1 MAVRQ
6 LSFKDW
12 LVDRGLPDR
21 ARETA
26 EILDQRALLENLRRV
41 LDRMD
46 GNGTWSAKVGGRVLT
61 KDQVQAEIIRL
72 VSELKKLKVEV
83 G

>member
-6 LSFKDW
+6 LSFNDW
-12 LVDRGLPDR
+12 LIDRGLPDR

-26 EILDQRALLENLRRV
+26 KILELRTLLGSLRV
-41 LDRMD
+41 ALDRMD
-46 GNGTWSAKVGGRVLT
+46 SNGTWSAKVDGRVLT
-61 KDQVQAEIIRL
+61 KDQVQAEIIRF